1 MANEI
6 KLEVYT
12 FQIRKKR
19 DKENFFNLDDFLG
32 DDILLFFKKYLES
45 FEKNVVINEQ
55 RKKSITFLSEVTKI
69 NSEDRTIAG
78 ILESGDYGVDSTIVD
93 QLTGEIKY
101 KKTKDD
107 LDVKPFYFYLWLPK
121 NHNKGIV
128 ILQRLGIFGVNGI
141 FTYHFSEYFKSKFDD
156 LTVDFNPLISKGLA
170 LKFIEEGAVKE
181 ITLRRFNLPKDIED
195 KIGLTNHR
203 DIARIEVKIVAKAGK
218 FLPYEGRVK
227 KFLENPNVALFDIP
241 ELDRLG
247 FDGNHSSTVKIKS
260 GKNFRTIDLSDTGQ
274 IRPYYDISD
283 EVKLLDSNHPEFESI
298 NLIAR
303 TLVEELLHEFYGK

>member
-107 LDVKPFYFYLWLPK
+107 LDVT
-121 NHNKGIV
+121 
-128 ILQRLGIFGVNGI
+128 ILL
-141 FTYHFSEYFKSKFDD
+141 
-156 LTVDFNPLISKGLA
+156 
-170 LKFIEEGAVKE
+170 
-181 ITLRRFNLPKDIED
+181 
-195 KIGLTNHR
+195 
-203 DIARIEVKIVAKAGK
+203 
-218 FLPYEGRVK
+218 
-227 KFLENPNVALFDIP
+227 
-241 ELDRLG
+241 
-247 FDGNHSSTVKIKS
+247 
-260 GKNFRTIDLSDTGQ
+260 LS
-274 IRPYYDISD
+274 
-283 EVKLLDSNHPEFESI
+283 
-298 NLIAR
+298 
-303 TLVEELLHEFYGK
+303 LVT